1 MVPIIR
7 LFQDLLIF
15 RRDRNRRGGGVAII
29 LSNHIRCKLCPD
41 ISEGNVESLWIQ
53 LYLNTKRAVLLCCVY
68 RSPSDYHFYDNF
80 LVECEKG
87 LLTYGDRLVVLGDF
101 NSNFSQVS
109 SPQTKFLFSFMKQ
122 FRLHELVQSPTRVT
136 ATTTSHLDL
145 ILTNI
150 PSFFQNTVAIPFC
163 GSDHHIVFTHFC
175 ARGISQSSESRVIH
189 SRRYSK
195 LDTDMLEK
203 ILLDDSW
210 DDIFNVDD
218 VNVCAEAFTLV
229 MRHILDI
236 MIPLKKM
243 RVKRTCSPWIH
254 DADITVVRHQR
265 DWLHRKALKS
275 GIPEDWAR
283 YRKCRNKVTTLTR
296 SAKQR
301 YLSTLAS
308 NLSNDSR
315 KFWRNFKH
323 LSARQKVQGGT
334 FDVDVESINQHF
346 LTIAHKT
353 TGDLPFLS
361 TSPLSYI
368 SVSDVP
374 AMMLA
379 EVDVGEVY
387 RHICDLNIHK
397 AVGVDNISTKFIKAS
412 PGGMAVLLTRLINK
426 SITSHTFPD
435 TWKNA
440 VVVPVQKSTQSSSL
454 SNFRPISILPVFSK
468 VLERVVYDQ
477 IVNHFTIHNL
487 FSNRQSGFRAGYSTQ
502 DVLLHVS
509 DSWLRAIDAGQYVGA
524 IFLDLAKAFDCV
536 NHDIL
541 LQKLDHYGI
550 RGDTYEWMR
559 SFLCGRTQQVCI
571 QDTFSSRGVITVGVP
586 QGSILGPL
594 LFSIY
599 VNDLP
604 NSVNTC
610 DINMFADDTELHY
623 CHSHLQRVEEVLQNE
638 LEQVSN
644 WMTVNRLKLNVEYV
658 GWYTPKS

>member
-1 MVPIIR
+1 
-7 LFQDLLIF
+7 
-15 RRDRNRRGGGVAII
+15 
-29 LSNHIRCKLCPD
+29 
-41 ISEGNVESLWIQ
+41 
-53 LYLNTKRAVLLCCVY
+53 
-68 RSPSDYHFYDNF
+68 
-80 LVECEKG
+80 
-87 LLTYGDRLVVLGDF
+87 
-101 NSNFSQVS
+101 
-109 SPQTKFLFSFMKQ
+109 
-122 FRLHELVQSPTRVT
+122 
-136 ATTTSHLDL
+136 
-145 ILTNI
+145 
-150 PSFFQNTVAIPFC
+150 
-163 GSDHHIVFTHFC
+163 
-175 ARGISQSSESRVIH
+175 
-189 SRRYSK
+189 
-195 LDTDMLEK
+195 
-203 ILLDDSW
+203 
-210 DDIFNVDD
+210 
-218 VNVCAEAFTLV
+218 

-265 DWLHRKALKS
+265 DWLHCKALKS

-440 VVVPVQKSTQSSSL
+440 VVVPVQKSTHYLIFVQS
-454 SNFRPISILPVFSK
+454 
-468 VLERVVYDQ
+468 
-477 IVNHFTIHNL
+477 L
-487 FSNRQSGFRAGYSTQ
+487 FYLF
-502 DVLLHVS
+502 
-509 DSWLRAIDAGQYVGA
+509 
-524 IFLDLAKAFDCV
+524 FLKF
-536 NHDIL
+536 
-541 LQKLDHYGI
+541 
-550 RGDTYEWMR
+550 
-559 SFLCGRTQQVCI
+559 
-571 QDTFSSRGVITVGVP
+571 
-586 QGSILGPL
+586 
-594 LFSIY
+594 
-599 VNDLP
+599 
-604 NSVNTC
+604 
-610 DINMFADDTELHY
+610 
-623 CHSHLQRVEEVLQNE
+623 
-638 LEQVSN
+638 
-644 WMTVNRLKLNVEYV
+644 
-658 GWYTPKS
+658 